1 MTETFGKRYLAELEQ
16 LLQAEAELR
25 RQGTELLDDP
35 EYRALRERFIE
46 GEITLAQLSER
57 VDTLAM
63 TRGEDDID
71 MSEWRRPGEGD
82 GGESDGGEGE
92 DPEGDPDDEDID
104 DLEVLDDVIEVDD
117 AAAANDAVSGT
128 GEGSNGAGSEGGAGS
143 GGGGGD
149 GGGD

>member
-63 TRGEDDID
+63 TRGEEDVDL
-71 MSEWRRPGEGD
+71 SEWRQPGEG
-82 GGESDGGEGE
+82 GSRAGKGGEGE
-92 DPEGDPDDEDID
+92 DPEGDPDDEDLD
-104 DLEVLDDVIEVDD
+104 DLEALDGMIEDDDVADAAGND
-117 AAAANDAVSGT
+117 AAASDG
-128 GEGSNGAGSEGGAGS
+128 GGGGAAGGGAGD
-143 GGGGGD
+143 GGGGD
-149 GGGD
+149 GGD

>member
-1 MTETFGKRYLAELEQ
+1 MTETFGKRYLTELEQ

-63 TRGEDDID
+63 TRGEDDVD
-71 MSEWRRPGEGD
+71 MSEWRQPGEGGD
-82 GGESDGGEGE
+82 G
-92 DPEGDPDDEDID
+92 
-104 DLEVLDDVIEVDD
+104 VIEDD
-117 AAAANDAVSGT
+117 ADD
-128 GEGSNGAGSEGGAGS
+128 GASEAGDGAGS
-143 GGGGGD
+143 GAGDGGGGD

>member
-117 AAAANDAVSGT
+117 DDDGAANDAAGGA
-128 GEGSNGAGSEGGAGS
+128 GEGSDGAGSAGD
-143 GGGGGD
+143 GGGGD

>member
-71 MSEWRRPGEGD
+71 MSEWRR
-82 GGESDGGEGE
+82 SGEGE
-92 DPEGDPDDEDID
+92 GGQGEGPDDEDID
-104 DLEVLDDVIEVDD
+104 DLEALDGVIDDGDGADAAGND
-117 AAAANDAVSGT
+117 AAASDGGGGGGAA
-128 GEGSNGAGSEGGAGS
+128 EGGGAGD
-143 GGGGGD
+143 GGGGD
-149 GGGD
+149 GGD

>member
-63 TRGEDDID
+63 TRGDEDVD
-71 MSEWRRPGEGD
+71 MSGWPPGEG
-82 GGESDGGEGE
+82 
-92 DPEGDPDDEDID
+92 GDEEDID
-104 DLEVLDDVIEVDD
+104 DLEVLDDVIDD
-117 AAAANDAVSGT
+117 AEGDGGAADGTGGPGAADGAAGSGA
-128 GEGSNGAGSEGGAGS
+128 GEGS
-143 GGGGGD
+143 GGGD
-149 GGGD
+149 GGGE

>member
-63 TRGEDDID
+63 TRGEEDVD
-71 MSEWRRPGEGD
+71 MSEWREGD
-82 GGESDGGEGE
+82 GDGG
-92 DPEGDPDDEDID
+92 DADDID
-104 DLEVLDDVIEVDD
+104 DLEVLDDVIDTEGGD
-117 AAAANDAVSGT
+117 
-128 GEGSNGAGSEGGAGS
+128 EGSAD
-143 GGGGGD
+143 GGD
-149 GGGD
+149 AEDPRPTER